1 MSGTIDGRGPE
12 DEDEFVEP
20 PRLRALRLMVMALL
34 GVMMIGIAVIAVT
47 IAMKLGSFTAPVAGA
62 PAPVEAVVLP
72 QGFVAQA
79 LGGEG
84 PNLLAL
90 GRDASGAEI
99 LLVIRK
105 SDGAELSRTPV
116 ERR

>member
-1 MSGTIDGRGPE
+1 MSGTIDRRGPE
-12 DEDEFVEP
+12 DEDEFIEP

-34 GVMMIGIAVIAVT
+34 GVMMIGIAVIAIT
-47 IAMKLGSFTAPVAGA
+47 IAMRLGSFTGAVA
-62 PAPVEAVVLP
+62 PAPVEAVALP
-72 QGFVAQA
+72 AGFEVQA

-90 GRDASGAEI
+90 GRDASGAEL

-105 SDGAELSRTPV
+105 SDGAELSRTKV